1 LLILFSFF
9 NQTENAKEDVM
20 YVELSHKSYLDILNE
35 SQKRS
40 LQKVDSTTHTES
52 YVTFQ
57 EASALEVHSAPTK
70 VYTGKIVAEPG

>member
-1 LLILFSFF
+1 VLIFIFLS
-9 NQTENAKEDVM
+9 TENFIGDDD
-20 YVELSHKSYLDILNE
+20 YVEMSHKSYLDILNE
-35 SQKRS
+35 SLERS